1 MTLFE
6 TSGNFAL
13 VYADAAPQLAHP
25 PGTNVLFV
33 SAFTLGEKRGSALVP
48 VAANKPFS
56 VVGVDA
62 STGLQSFAK
71 LYDVNLAP
79 GGPIGSPALPSPVD
93 NAAGP
98 YPVVVDRTYRSRTL
112 GSSPMGIGWDS
123 SLFTRLRELPS
134 GDVELRDGSGELWL
148 FRLVSG
154 AAA

>member
-98 YPVVVDRTYRSRTL
+98 YPVYASPARIELVDV
-112 GSSPMGIGWDS
+112 PDAGITIASVRG
-123 SLFTRLRELPS
+123 LLLTAGANGLTIEGNGMAAGTR
-134 GDVELRDGSGELWL
+134 
-148 FRLVSG
+148 
-154 AAA
+154 